1 MNDSGERNKIMER
14 VGNNRRGNDCRSKW
28 TKKEGEMKILKVC
41 KQKSKDPGRC
51 IRKNNRFTMEY
62 EYNVNK

>member
-1 MNDSGERNKIMER
+1 M
-14 VGNNRRGNDCRSKW
+14 SKW

-62 EYNVNK
+62 EYNVNSFGFREGSETVEKVKR

>member
-1 MNDSGERNKIMER
+1 MNDSGERNKIIEI
-14 VGNNRRGNDCRSKW
+14 VGNNRRGNDCMSKW

-41 KQKSKDPGRC
+41 KEGRC
-51 IRKNNRFTMEY
+51 KRKNNRFTMEY